1 MQLNKLGTISTRKH
15 SYFYCYVSF
24 IVFTRYP
31 YCMFSFKQKN
41 SLNQSHVL
49 YPPKNIRGFYDFLML
64 LKGNV
69 LKGNIGA

>member
-1 MQLNKLGTISTRKH
+1 M
-15 SYFYCYVSF
+15 
-24 IVFTRYP
+24 
-31 YCMFSFKQKN
+31 
-41 SLNQSHVL
+41 L